1 MYVQCSVSSSLGVG
15 LTDRCPP
22 PAERAARCAVDAVS
36 LVKCLS
42 RRTGVAGSPLALWLF
57 FHSYTFGP
65 PVAYSWLL
73 CLIPTISSVLCNPG
87 LFKGSTRVSLGHAT
101 LVAVLFGSSLLT
113 IIWFFPY
120 VLRYQGP
127 MRFVCVTAVSSGVLI
142 ALVLLWLL
150 LRVRPNFWLAL
161 AFRWVTW
168 SWLTLYVFPYVAELP

>member
-161 AFRWVTW
+161 
-168 SWLTLYVFPYVAELP
+168 YVFPCVAELP